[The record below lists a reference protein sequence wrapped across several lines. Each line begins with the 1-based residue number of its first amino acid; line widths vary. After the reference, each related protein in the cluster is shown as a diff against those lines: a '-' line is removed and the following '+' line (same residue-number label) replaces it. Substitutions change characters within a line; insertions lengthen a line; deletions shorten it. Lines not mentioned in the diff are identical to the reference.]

1 MAGSR
6 QNEAM
11 PAGRWERLRAKKR
24 PDRPAPASAPRS
36 HGDEDG
42 TVHLDD
48 AAHDWWAK
56 RDATTSYVHQEPT
69 PKPGEPAPPRPKP
82 KATSAVT
89 DEPKRDTFSE
99 YFSTESLFAHN
110 QPGDT
115 GPRAAPE
122 DDLGPFSADDPYVVL
137 GIPASASWEDITV
150 AHRRLAKLHHPDR
163 LLNAT
168 ETDRHRSEQRMRD
181 INIAYSELRRRRGK

>member
-1 MAGSR
+1 
-6 QNEAM
+6 M
-11 PAGRWERLRAKKR
+11 PVGRWERLRAKKR
-24 PDRPAPASAPRS
+24 PDEAAPKTAPEGN
-36 HGDEDG
+36 GDNDG

-56 RDATTSYVHQEPT
+56 RDATTSYVPHEPST
-69 PKPGEPAPPRPKP
+69 KPKPPP
-82 KATSAVT
+82 TE
-89 DEPKRDTFSE
+89 EPKRDTFSE

-110 QPGDT
+110 QPNDT
-115 GPRAAPE
+115 GPRAAPD

-168 ETDRHRSEQRMRD
+168 EADRHRSEQRMRD